1 MFRVTQ
7 ETASGIQTL
16 IEHESFRAVIPAI
29 IKAIKDGG
37 IINVFT
43 AEELALVIDTD
54 SLKNNKNLKNY
65 ELVCRAMK
73 HFEINSEFGT
83 FYPTVKVA

>member
-7 ETASGIQTL
+7 ESAIGIQTL
-16 IEHESFRAVIPAI
+16 IEHESFRAVVPAI
-29 IKAIKDGG
+29 IKAIKNGG
-37 IINVFT
+37 TINVFT
-43 AEELALVIDTD
+43 SDELALIIDTN
-54 SLKNNKNLKNY
+54 SLKHNKNIKNY

-73 HFEINSEFGT
+73 NFEINSEFGA